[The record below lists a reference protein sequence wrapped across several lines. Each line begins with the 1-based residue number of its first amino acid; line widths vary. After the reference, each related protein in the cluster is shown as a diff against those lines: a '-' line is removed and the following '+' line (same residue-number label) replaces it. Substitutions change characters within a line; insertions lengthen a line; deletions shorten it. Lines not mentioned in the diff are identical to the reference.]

1 MNQIDK
7 FTGFLP
13 EGRYTLKGYRYD
25 KHATVKIGHYCGE
38 CGVWVTCSGREV
50 AEYDSLEA
58 IIMDKM
64 PNLVERLAEN
74 KGLIVTADTLLDMAV
89 ACIDCKID
97 VAVSD
102 KPAMLSFLRE
112 LAYQNTSKTE
122 VISYYNQLGFE
133 NSILIKPS
141 CKTVK
146 DSLLVYSKVD
156 EIIANKTE
164 NEDYYNNFSRKF
176 LNDNAH
182 LLRFERR
189 LQKSKWVK
197 RAFHLED
204 KHGMA
209 TLRDVLESP
218 YNVVGEK
225 VRQVFKIEE
234 QGYEKGSQ

>member
-1 MNQIDK
+1 MNEVDK
-7 FTGFLP
+7 FTGFIP
-13 EGRYTLKGYRYD
+13 DGSYVMKGFNRFD
-25 KHATVKIGHYCGE
+25 KHVTVKRGYCLDQH
-38 CGVWVTCSGREV
+38 GVWLTCSGREV
-50 AEYDSLEA
+50 AEFNSLEA
-58 IIMDKM
+58 LNMRKV
-64 PNLVERLAEN
+64 PLLAGNLAKS
-74 KGLIVTADTLLDMAV
+74 KGLIVTAETLLGMEV

-97 VAVSD
+97 VPVSD

-146 DSLLVYSKVD
+146 DSLLVYDKVD
-156 EIIANKTE
+156 EIIANKRDD
-164 NEDYYNNFSRKF
+164 EDYYNNFSRKF

-197 RAFHLED
+197 KAFHLEE

-209 TLRDVLESP
+209 TLKEILESP

-225 VRQVFKIEE
+225 VLEVFKLKERNM
-234 QGYEKGSQ
+234 YEG

>member
-1 MNQIDK
+1 MNEIDK
-7 FTGFLP
+7 ITGFIP
-13 EGRYTLKGYRYD
+13 DERYTLKGYRYY
-25 KHATVKIGHYCGE
+25 KHASVKKGYCLGQY
-38 CGVWVTCSGREV
+38 GVWVTCSGRTV
-50 AEYDSLEA
+50 AEYNSFKALN
-58 IIMDKM
+58 MDKV
-64 PNLVERLAEN
+64 PLLVDDLEYNA
-74 KGLIVTADTLLDMAV
+74 GLIVTAETFLNMEV

-97 VAVSD
+97 VPVSD

-122 VISYYNQLGFE
+122 IITYYNQLGFE

-146 DSLLVYSKVD
+146 DSLLIYDKID
-156 EIIANKTE
+156 EIIAKKTE
-164 NEDYYNNFSRKF
+164 DADYYNNFSRKF
-176 LNDNAH
+176 LNDNAN

-197 RAFHLED
+197 KAFHLED
-204 KHGMA
+204 KRGMA

-225 VRQVFKIEE
+225 VKQVLI
-234 QGYEKGSQ
+234 